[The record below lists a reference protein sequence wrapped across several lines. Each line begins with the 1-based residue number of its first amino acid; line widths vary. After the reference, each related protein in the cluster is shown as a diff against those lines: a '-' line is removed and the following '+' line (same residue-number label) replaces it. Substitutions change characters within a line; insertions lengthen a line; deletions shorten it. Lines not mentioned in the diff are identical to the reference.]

1 MTTLITEVLKQHK
14 MWITM
19 MTSLIIPVVLA
30 LTNFFLVLWEISHD
44 ITPPLLLAKP
54 NISIIQWNSKVS
66 LKGERSLKYER
77 EEVEEFLGSS
87 VVTSEQGF

>member
-44 ITPPLLLAKP
+44 ITPPLPLAKP
-54 NISIIQWNSKVS
+54 YISIIQ
-66 LKGERSLKYER
+66 
-77 EEVEEFLGSS
+77 
-87 VVTSEQGF
+87 